1 MHHLFFI
8 QDRKLIIIEA
18 KKLPPLINV
27 FYHINNLT
35 YSKSILKDFSYKK
48 DNYQLTFEKK

>member
-27 FYHINNLT
+27 FYHINNLA
-35 YSKSILKDFSYKK
+35 YSKSTFKDFSYKK